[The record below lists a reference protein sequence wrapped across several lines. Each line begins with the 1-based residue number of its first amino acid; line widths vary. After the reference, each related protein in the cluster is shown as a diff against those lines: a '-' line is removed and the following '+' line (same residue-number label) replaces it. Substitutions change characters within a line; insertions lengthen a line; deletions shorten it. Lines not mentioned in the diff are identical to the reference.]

1 MNVALLCKWWWRL
14 DSESGIWQDIITS
27 KYLKKDVVAKEKHKL
42 GDTPIWADLLKVKAL
57 YLKGREN
64 VVKNGRGTLIWTDR
78 WRESPLC
85 LQFPVLFELCMEKT
99 VGEFIDRN
107 GDVRFR
113 RWLHEILY
121 DQWQCVKR
129 EVLSIFVTTEN
140 DVTRWREGGW
150 KIQIKMEKAQI
161 IPLKYSESLDN
172 PLKYFLVHFTPKLR
186 HSVQFTP

>member
-1 MNVALLCKWWWRL
+1 
-14 DSESGIWQDIITS
+14 
-27 KYLKKDVVAKEKHKL
+27 
-42 GDTPIWADLLKVKAL
+42 
-57 YLKGREN
+57 
-64 VVKNGRGTLIWTDR
+64 
-78 WRESPLC
+78 
-85 LQFPVLFELCMEKT
+85 MEKT

-172 PLKYFLVHFTPKLR
+172 PLKYFLVHLPLNYVIRFNLPLDTICPFCFSMHKWSFKFKFSKFILDSIR
-186 HSVQFTP
+186 YFLKI